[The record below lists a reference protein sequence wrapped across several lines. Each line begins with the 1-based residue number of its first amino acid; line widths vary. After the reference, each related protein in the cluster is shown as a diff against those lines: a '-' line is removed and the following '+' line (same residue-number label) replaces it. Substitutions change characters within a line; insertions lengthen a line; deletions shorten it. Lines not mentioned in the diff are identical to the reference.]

1 MPNFESNPV
10 MLTARVDLRS
20 MVILGI
26 ERLGNTLEAT
36 VDGESRPDGTRLV
49 REEITI
55 QADRLELR

>member
-1 MPNFESNPV
+1 
-10 MLTARVDLRS
+10 

-36 VDGESRPDGTRLV
+36 VDGESRPDGTRLF